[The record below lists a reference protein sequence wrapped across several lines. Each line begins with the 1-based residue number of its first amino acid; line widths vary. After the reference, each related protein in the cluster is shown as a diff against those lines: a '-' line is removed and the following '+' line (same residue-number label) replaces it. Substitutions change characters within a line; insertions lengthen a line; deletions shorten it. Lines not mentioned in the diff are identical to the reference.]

1 MAREPVEQLKQI
13 LTVIGNTRFARRKR
27 EDDIKIAFLSRVT
40 EDGWG
45 RLIRLAEDASR
56 ADRPITHPMDPSTL
70 AGMIGSSR
78 QIVITEPEQFHQLR
92 NFLDHFA
99 IDDSCITVV
108 YGNHA
113 YPPDLA
119 LAREIG
125 FMLKRADDMTI
136 AKTPLQLDVTSAGI
150 RALDPGTGVSLKT
163 RYALVIKRCQNGQVR
178 NRLELVVLA
187 AAYSTSKSTT
197 S

>member
-27 EDDIKIAFLSRVT
+27 EDDIKMAFLSRVT

-56 ADRPITHPMDPSTL
+56 ADRPITYPMDPSTL

-92 NFLDHFA
+92 NFIDHFA
-99 IDDSCITVV
+99 IDDSRITVV
-108 YGNHA
+108 YGDHA

-119 LAREIG
+119 LAREMG
-125 FMLKRADDMTI
+125 FILKSAHEMSSG
-136 AKTPLQLDVTSAGI
+136 KTPFQLDVSTPGV
-150 RALDPGTGVSLKT
+150 RCTDPHSGVSSKT
-163 RYALVIKRCQNGQVR
+163 RYALVGARTRSGLIRR
-178 NRLELVVLA
+178 RLELLLLA
-187 AAYSTSKSTT
+187 TVHAVAPRTE
-197 S
+197 